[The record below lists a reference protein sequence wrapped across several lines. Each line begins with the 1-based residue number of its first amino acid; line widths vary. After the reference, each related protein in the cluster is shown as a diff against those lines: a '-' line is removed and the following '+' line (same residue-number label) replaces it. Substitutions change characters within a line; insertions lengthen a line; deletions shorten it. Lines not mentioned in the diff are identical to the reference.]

1 MSEQP
6 KPSRYMQELD
16 RWTQEN
22 VIDPLL
28 TAWSAEAEEE
38 NDPRTLEATEIVC
51 QKVKKAIRGKV
62 LDSYHNGLA
71 KAGQRP
77 RR

>member
-1 MSEQP
+1 
-6 KPSRYMQELD
+6 MQELD
-16 RWTQEN
+16 AWAQEN

-28 TAWSAEAEEE
+28 TACSAEAEGE
-38 NDPRTLEATEIVC
+38 NDPRTLEATELVC
-51 QKVKKAIRGKV
+51 REVKKSIRGKV
-62 LDSYHNGLA
+62 LDSYHNGQ